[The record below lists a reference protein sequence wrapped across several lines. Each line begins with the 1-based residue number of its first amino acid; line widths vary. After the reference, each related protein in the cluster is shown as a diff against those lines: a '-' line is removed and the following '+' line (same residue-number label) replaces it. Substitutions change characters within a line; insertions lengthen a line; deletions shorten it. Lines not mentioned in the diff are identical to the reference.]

1 MRRAPA
7 RWPRHVG
14 AADRCGDFCRAERRA
29 GDSDR
34 QLRRARFG
42 QLAEHPSGLVSQRG
56 ELLAERYY
64 HSDAAEYVELQSA
77 TKSVISTLVGIALTK
92 GDLKSLDQTVG
103 ELLPQHRSAMSES
116 SARTTV
122 RQLLTMTAGWTTEYD
137 PEPAKPQLVRRV
149 LKAGPDGDPGT
160 FAYAGI
166 GPHLLS
172 AVVAQATGIS
182 TLAYARRELFD
193 PLGINT
199 QPAFEGPIADA
210 DKSDVVTMNSFRWLR
225 DPDGVHAG
233 PFGLAL
239 TARDMIKIGE
249 LWLNRGVWQGRRIL
263 DADYIAQA
271 TTNQVPELDGKI
283 RGYGYLW
290 WITPLATHSSYSASG
305 MYGQLITVV
314 PDLRAVIVISSRASD
329 TPPSIEDHLAM
340 MDAAIVPGLP
350 LGPDRVRSVSEK
362 VPVQKVPTPLIA
374 RRSACEAYQINRF
387 LTDPVKTAYDDDQGP
402 EAAA

>member
-1 MRRAPA
+1 MVRYRRWSARLIIVALLLAVSLACVPRPPDGPA
-7 RWPRHVG
+7 TSVPPTVVATSAVPSAGLGTVIDNYVAHG
-14 AADRCGDFCRAERRA
+14 SANLQLIRAV
-29 GDSDR
+29 
-34 QLRRARFG
+34 
-42 QLAEHPSGLVSQRG
+42 LVSQRG
-56 ELLAERYY
+56 QLLAERYY

-122 RQLLTMTAGWTTEYD
+122 RQLTMTAGWTTGYD

-172 AVVAQATGIS
+172 AVLAQATGIS

-193 PLGINT
+193 PRGINT

-210 DKSDVVTMNSFRWLR
+210 DKPDVVTMNSFRWLR

-249 LWLNRGVWQGRRIL
+249 LWLNRGVWHGRRIL

-283 RGYGYLW
+283 RGYGYLC
-290 WITPLATHSSYSASG
+290 WITPLAIHSSYSASG

-314 PDLRAVIVISSRASD
+314 PELRAVIVISSRASD

-340 MDAAIVPGLP
+340 MDAAIVPGL
-350 LGPDRVRSVSEK
+350 S
-362 VPVQKVPTPLIA
+362 
-374 RRSACEAYQINRF
+374 
-387 LTDPVKTAYDDDQGP
+387 
-402 EAAA
+402 